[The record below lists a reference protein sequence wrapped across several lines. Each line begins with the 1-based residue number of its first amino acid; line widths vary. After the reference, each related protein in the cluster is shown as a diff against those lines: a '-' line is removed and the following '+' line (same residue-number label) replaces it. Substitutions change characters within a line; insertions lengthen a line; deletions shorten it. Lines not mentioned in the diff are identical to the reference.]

1 MAELT
6 IDPTTIRKA
15 LDEFVESYK
24 PSDTPTQEVGYVA
37 TAGDGIAHVT
47 GLPGCMAN
55 ELLTFEDGTL
65 GLAFNLDAREIGV
78 VILGDFAGIEEGQEV
93 RRTGEVLSVPVGDGY
108 LGRVVDPLGNP
119 IDGLGEIKTEGR
131 RILEAQAPDVMH
143 RHPVDEP
150 LSTGLKAI
158 DAMTP
163 IGRGQRQLIIGDLV
177 AIIVVKQLFGG
188 IGMNFANPA
197 LVGRIVL
204 FISFAGSMNNWVFP
218 DAAVDQLSSATPL
231 AVADKSKLSLLD
243 LFMGIHGGVLG
254 ETCALAIVLGLIY
267 LVVTKTISI
276 AIPAAYVGSMF
287 VFYLI
292 ATHSVHAAL
301 VAVLSG
307 GLMFGAVFMATDYVT
322 SPFTLKGKLVYG
334 VALGIVTFAIRYW
347 GSYTEGVSFA
357 LLFMNLWVPYINDLT
372 RQTPYGYVKPAKKEA
387 AGK

>member
-6 IDPTTIRKA
+6 IDPASIRKA
-15 LDEFVESYK
+15 LDDFVSSYK

-108 LGRVVDPLGNP
+108 LGRVVDPLGKP
-119 IDGLGEIKTEGR
+119 LDGLGEIQGIEGR

-163 IGRGQRQLIIGDLV
+163 SGRGPVSYTHLDVYKRQTVDLSRPILSAV
-177 AIIVVKQLFGG
+177 RRMLRCCSQCSFSI
-188 IGMNFANPA
+188 
-197 LVGRIVL
+197 RI
-204 FISFAGSMNNWVFP
+204 
-218 DAAVDQLSSATPL
+218 LSS
-231 AVADKSKLSLLD
+231 DD
-243 LFMGIHGGVLG
+243 RC
-254 ETCALAIVLGLIY
+254 EYC
-267 LVVTKTISI
+267 
-276 AIPAAYVGSMF
+276 
-287 VFYLI
+287 
-292 ATHSVHAAL
+292 
-301 VAVLSG
+301 
-307 GLMFGAVFMATDYVT
+307 
-322 SPFTLKGKLVYG
+322 
-334 VALGIVTFAIRYW
+334 
-347 GSYTEGVSFA
+347 
-357 LLFMNLWVPYINDLT
+357 
-372 RQTPYGYVKPAKKEA
+372 
-387 AGK
+387 